1 MESDELKHWIAFN
14 KIPGIGR
21 TQIANL
27 EQRFGYLSE
36 AWRASGEQLRQA
48 GLDSRALA
56 QVDARRPKIDPGREL
71 ERLGEMGV
79 HALTWHDDAYPPRL
93 KEFTDKPPVLF
104 VRGELTPDD
113 ERSIAVVGTR
123 RATPYGREMAQR
135 LASDLARAGVT
146 VVSGLARGIDGIA
159 HRAALD
165 ADQRTIAVMGHGIDK
180 VYPPEHSGLAGEIAE
195 NGALVT
201 EFALGTRPNA
211 GNFPRRN
218 RIMAGMTLGT
228 LVIEAP
234 EESGA
239 LFTARFALEE
249 NREVFALPGNVL
261 SPSSRG
267 ANKLIQ
273 DGAAKLVMSC
283 EDILEEFNL
292 SSAAAAD
299 GTGRADTAG
308 RKRSRSAALRL
319 IRRRPHRRD
328 SPRFGPSNHH
338 GERRSGNDGNQR
350 TGQAGRGHELRQ
362 NHGTAC
368 TIHYGSKVTWQKI
381 W

>member
-292 SSAAAAD
+292 SSAAAQMEL
-299 GTGRADTAG
+299 
-308 RKRSRSAALRL
+308 AALIPQDENEAEVLRFVSYDVAH
-319 IRRRPHRRD
+319 IDEIVRD
-328 SPRFGPSNHH
+328 SGLPITTV
-338 GERRSGNDGNQR
+338 SGALAMMEIKGLVKQVGGMNYVRIMEPPAQF
-350 TGQAGRGHELRQ
+350 T
-362 NHGTAC
+362 TAAR
-368 TIHYGSKVTWQKI
+368 
-381 W
+381 